1 MGNNASSLGSE
12 KVPAAGAAGGGQG
25 AATPL
30 DAKIKDKLVESGD
43 YVLVKSKP
51 RKLAAPA

>member
-12 KVPAAGAAGGGQG
+12 KVPAAEAAGGGQG